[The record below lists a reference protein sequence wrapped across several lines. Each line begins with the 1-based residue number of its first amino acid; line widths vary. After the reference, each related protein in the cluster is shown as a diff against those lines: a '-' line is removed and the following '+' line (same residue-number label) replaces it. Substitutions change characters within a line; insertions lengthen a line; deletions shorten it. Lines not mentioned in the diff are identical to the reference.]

1 MSYKQYM
8 SIMAGICLALIL
20 AIVVV
25 VRCTVNDLSGDRHP
39 TMSSIP
45 EVTKVVYQK
54 PDTIVDFPRPVQAHD
69 TAISKEDS
77 PDDSSLEVQ

>member
-25 VRCTVNDLSGDRHP
+25 VKCTVDDLSGDRP
-39 TMSSIP
+39 RITSSLP

-54 PDTIVDFPRPVQAHD
+54 PDTTVDFPRPAQAHD